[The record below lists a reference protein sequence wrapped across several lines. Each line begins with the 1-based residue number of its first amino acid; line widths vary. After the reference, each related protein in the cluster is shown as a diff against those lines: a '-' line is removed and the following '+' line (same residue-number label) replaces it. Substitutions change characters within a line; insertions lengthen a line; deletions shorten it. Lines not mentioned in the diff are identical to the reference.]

1 MEKVT
6 NLEHLRQAALESK
19 RLTGEVAQAAAQ
31 AIAELA
37 AAFQGSV
44 PSGCI
49 LIWSGAEGEIPEG
62 WALCDGQDGRPDL
75 RSRFVVGAGSGYA
88 VGVTG
93 GEESHTLTVSELPKH
108 DHSSSDHYL
117 NFKTGKNGTSAGNT
131 EVVISATHQYSNKGV
146 GYTGDGAPHNNMP
159 PYYALCY
166 IIKL

>member
-1 MEKVT
+1 MEKLT
-6 NLEHLRQAALESK
+6 NLGHLRSAARETKALI
-19 RLTGEVAQAAAQ
+19 GEVAQAAAE
-31 AIAELA
+31 AVDELA
-37 AAFQGSV
+37 ETVRGSV
-44 PSGCI
+44 PPGCI
-49 LIWSGAEGEIPEG
+49 VLWSGAEADIPGG

-93 GEESHTLTVSELPKH
+93 GEELHTLTVSELPKH

-117 NFKTGKNGTSAGNT
+117 NFKTGKNGTSAGST
-131 EVVISATHQYSNKGV
+131 EVVISATHQYSNRAV
-146 GYTGDGAPHNNMP
+146 GSAGDGAAHNNMP